1 MAMAG
6 NKGPYGLSI
15 STSSAR
21 VGRRLERKREKKLLA
36 GPDKGSL
43 TEQQM
48 KQTVTTAILI

>member
-1 MAMAG
+1 MAG